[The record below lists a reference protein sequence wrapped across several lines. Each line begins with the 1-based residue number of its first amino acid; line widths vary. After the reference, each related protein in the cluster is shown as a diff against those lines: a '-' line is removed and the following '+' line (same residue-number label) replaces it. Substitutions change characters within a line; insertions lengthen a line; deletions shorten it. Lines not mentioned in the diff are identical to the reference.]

1 MVGDALRYSYRLS
14 TDRRVIDDELWYAYS
29 IWISH
34 FLSIIFQP
42 FHPLSFPCRRLCAGA
57 THEKT
62 YTALWLLG
70 KLKSLPERKRP
81 RGFMVSGGGRRQGED
96 YASFLAR
103 SLKLDPNIE
112 PESLAN
118 LIVVAPS

>member
-1 MVGDALRYSYRLS
+1 MVRDTQS
-14 TDRRVIDDELWYAYS
+14 T
-29 IWISH
+29 IWFSD
-34 FLSIIFQP
+34 FLSIPFQP
-42 FHPLSFPCRRLCAGA
+42 SLPCRRLYAGA
-57 THEKT
+57 THGKT

-103 SLKLDPNIE
+103 SLKLDPNVE
-112 PESLAN
+112 PECLAN
-118 LIVVAPS
+118 LIVVAPL